1 MHLYAQLYCCCKTCE
16 RVIDVTREERELTEK
31 RGQGERDKGG
41 GLILRNVMI
50 LSWYDAAAVAG
61 AAAAFRFL
69 ASRA

>member
-1 MHLYAQLYCCCKTCE
+1 MRAGN
-16 RVIDVTREERELTEK
+16 RRNTRGEGTDGEERAG
-31 RGQGERDKGG
+31 RERDKGG

-50 LSWYDAAAVAG
+50 LSWYDATAVAG